1 MNFIWTDELWNLVHI
16 LAPLMTTKEY
26 TIFYDWITLLSQD
39 DSAKLNWLS
48 IHPLQDK
55 TNIIKWMNE
64 FHQFSYP
71 KWKPNDVYYTKDRMI
86 KDVWGPYIWK
96 WLHRMSY
103 QSSVLTQHSLKYI
116 VQLLPCPVC
125 KTHAPAY
132 IKEHPFIDDMVK
144 WTIEFHN
151 HVSERLN
158 KEYGTKKK
166 IFTIKEAYT
175 LYH

>member
-86 KDVWGPYIWK
+86 KDVWGPY
-96 WLHRMSY
+96 
-103 QSSVLTQHSLKYI
+103 T
-116 VQLLPCPVC
+116 
-125 KTHAPAY
+125 
-132 IKEHPFIDDMVK
+132 
-144 WTIEFHN
+144 
-151 HVSERLN
+151 
-158 KEYGTKKK
+158 
-166 IFTIKEAYT
+166 
-175 LYH
+175 